1 MTSLFRRLRRGR
13 PVIVVSGLPRSG
25 TSMTMKMLAA
35 AGVPILTDHVRGAD
49 ASNPEGYFEF
59 EPVKSLAAGG
69 DMGWL
74 ASARGKAVKVVS
86 PLLTHL
92 PDSYDYQ
99 VVLMRRDLNEVIAS
113 QNAMLDARREPR
125 GADDTTMRAHYEQ
138 HLEQVGRFL
147 ARRSCFSTLTVD
159 YTDVLADPRQ
169 QAARIATFLGGA
181 LDVARMAA
189 AVDPAL
195 YRSRSS

>member
-69 DMGWL
+69 DTGWL